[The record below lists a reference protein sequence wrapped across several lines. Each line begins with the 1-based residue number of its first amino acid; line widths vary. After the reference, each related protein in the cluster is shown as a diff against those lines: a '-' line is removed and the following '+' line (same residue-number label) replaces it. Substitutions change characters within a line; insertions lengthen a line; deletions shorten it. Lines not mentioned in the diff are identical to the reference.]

1 MKRIIIL
8 AVVVLF
14 FAYSGCKTTKNVA
27 QNKKHSTKDSI
38 TLSPSQTV
46 KDTICE
52 ELKAHIKRYWSYDE
66 NTKLFIYEYNNKHGL
81 MKFLTCFAKMD
92 TTNVINLLG
101 KPSELR
107 DGFMFYYMNNEC
119 FEYSQQNCLEYRLDY
134 NTTGTITHIQP
145 QTVQWIK

>member
-1 MKRIIIL
+1 MKAIL
-8 AVVVLF
+8 LF
-14 FAYSGCKTTKNVA
+14 TMGLLFVYGGCKTTKTVSESKNPA
-27 QNKKHSTKDSI
+27 KDTI
-38 TLSPSQTV
+38 PISPSQAV
-46 KDTICE
+46 KDTLCE
-52 ELKAHIKRYWSYDE
+52 ELKDHLKRYWSYDE
-66 NTKLFIYEYNNKHGL
+66 NTKLFSYGYKNKHGL

-107 DGFMFYYMNNEC
+107 DGFMFYYMNIEC

-134 NTTGTITHIQP
+134 NTTGHITHIQP